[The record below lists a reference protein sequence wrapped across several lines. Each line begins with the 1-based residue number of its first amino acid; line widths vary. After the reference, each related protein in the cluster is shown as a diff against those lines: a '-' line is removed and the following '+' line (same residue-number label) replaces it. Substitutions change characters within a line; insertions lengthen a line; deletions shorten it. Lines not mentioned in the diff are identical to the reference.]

1 MGRFPKATW
10 IHHLPKDPESVRNVA
25 RRLAEADFD
34 LVIPCV
40 INPDGFLDYHS
51 SVGNIRDDFKEWDPL
66 KILVEEAHEKGIQ
79 VHPWSCVFAEGR
91 GSKLLQDKPELA
103 AVDKEGSPV
112 VPGGPHR
119 MGWACPAR
127 EEVQDYE
134 MALYQEMMDNYPVD
148 GVHLDY
154 IRYGGGFMCFCD
166 YCRETFKAE
175 SGADPVTLDA
185 QSELWPEW
193 VSWRVNIITKFVG
206 RLREAAR
213 AKNVEVSAAV
223 FAGYPECVESIG
235 QDWVK
240 WGKSGLVDYLFPMN
254 YTLDAKQAVERAN
267 NHIAAVGGACP
278 VWEGLWNKPEMTVPM
293 LIEEIQG
300 VLRAG
305 AQGLVIF
312 EYYGLSDEDIE
323 AIQTFFS
330 EKKV

>member
-10 IHHLPKDPESVRNVA
+10 IHRLPKEPEAVRDVA

-40 INPDGFLDYHS
+40 INPDAFLDYHS
-51 SVGNIRDDFKEWDPL
+51 SVGNVREHFKDWDPL
-66 KILVEEAHEKGIQ
+66 EILVEEAHEVGIQ
-79 VHPWSCVFAEGR
+79 VHPWSCVFAEGQ
-91 GSKLLQDKPELA
+91 GSKLLQDNPDLV
-103 AVDKEGSPV
+103 AVDKEGNPV

-134 MALYQEMMDNYPVD
+134 LALYQEMMDKYPVD

-154 IRYGGGFMCFCD
+154 IRYGGGFMCYCD
-166 YCRETFKAE
+166 HCREAFKKEA
-175 SGADPVTLDA
+175 GIDPMKLDS
-185 QSELWPEW
+185 QSKFWSEW
-193 VSWRVNIITKFVG
+193 INWRAKNITRFVK
-206 RLREAAR
+206 RLREAAN

-223 FAGYPECVESIG
+223 FPSYPSCVESIA

-240 WGKSGLVDYLFPMN
+240 WGKDGLVDYLFPMN

-267 NHIAAVGGACP
+267 GHIAAVDGACP
-278 VWEGLWNKPEMTVPM
+278 VWEGLWNKPEMSIPT

-300 VLRAG
+300 VLHAG

-323 AIQTFFS
+323 AIR
-330 EKKV
+330 KLG